1 MAKPRLLMLTQRVP
15 YPADRGDRIRA
26 LNLLRFLSCRAD
38 ISLACAAQD
47 AVPST
52 SREAL
57 QQYCREFAYG
67 AIPGWKSALQD
78 IGSLAVGRSASE
90 AHFYS
95 ADLMKT
101 VRAWA
106 KKHPFDGIVCYCS
119 SMYSYLHCEELKR
132 TPVIVDL
139 VDVDSR
145 KWLDCAGVSHRPLKW
160 LHTLEAA
167 RVAKLEREICARA
180 DEVFVISDAERR
192 ILQQVAPRADIRV
205 AGNGVDTEYFAPA
218 PPSMIEKHVGCFVGV
233 LNYQPNVDGLRWFAE
248 NVWPQVRTQWP
259 DAKLLVIG
267 KSPDAGLAKLISS
280 SPGMELHAN
289 VPDVRGYLSRSEFS
303 IAPLRVARG
312 VQNKVLEAM
321 SMQKPVIASS
331 ASLQGINAAIGREL
345 LRADTAN
352 DWLVCIDRLFS
363 EPSYAREIGEAAR
376 RYVLTYHS
384 WESCLDPF
392 GDALDGIM
400 KLDTGPTYGVAK
412 SLEAALP

>member
-145 KWLDCAGVSHRPLKW
+145 KWLDCAGVSHRPVSGREMGRLG
-160 LHTLEAA
+160 AA
-167 RVAKLEREICARA
+167 AERAQECMSNSARSRADRGTEREWGK
-180 DEVFVISDAERR
+180 RR
-192 ILQQVAPRADIRV
+192 R
-205 AGNGVDTEYFAPA
+205 
-218 PPSMIEKHVGCFVGV
+218 PSRTSLGDMHTT
-233 LNYQPNVDGLRWFAE
+233 RRT
-248 NVWPQVRTQWP
+248 VRTH
-259 DAKLLVIG
+259 
-267 KSPDAGLAKLISS
+267 S
-280 SPGMELHAN
+280 
-289 VPDVRGYLSRSEFS
+289 
-303 IAPLRVARG
+303 LR
-312 VQNKVLEAM
+312 L
-321 SMQKPVIASS
+321 
-331 ASLQGINAAIGREL
+331 
-345 LRADTAN
+345 
-352 DWLVCIDRLFS
+352 
-363 EPSYAREIGEAAR
+363 AR
-376 RYVLTYHS
+376 RLH
-384 WESCLDPF
+384 P
-392 GDALDGIM
+392 A
-400 KLDTGPTYGVAK
+400 
-412 SLEAALP
+412 